1 MNEILA
7 IDIGGSSIKY
17 AFYTVDGKLNY
28 KSSFPVPKTYNKLI
42 EEIESI
48 FKNGSFQAI
57 TISSPG
63 GVDSKTGQGYGLS
76 AIDYI
81 PSGGNLKFDLETRL
95 NTIVAI
101 ENDANCAGLSE
112 LHFGDGSKS
121 IAYIVLGTG
130 VGGSLIINGQVVT
143 GYNFYGGEL
152 GYIPYKDSTISAY
165 GGMSSLINRV
175 STDSEVLSGIEIFE
189 KYDQKVEKYVN
200 AVDQYYDAIAHLIS
214 IIKYTVNPEKIVFA
228 GGICSRHTF
237 ISEIK
242 EALNKVNLKKID
254 TDLSDVTVEVGKFK
268 EDANL
273 YGAYA
278 NLVRNYQLEIKV
290 KSVC

>member
-17 AFYTVDGKLNY
+17 AYYTINGNLSY
-28 KSSFPVPKTYNKLI
+28 KNSFSVPKSYNELI
-42 EEIESI
+42 EKIESI
-48 FKNGSFQAI
+48 FRGGNFQAI
-57 TISSPG
+57 TVSSPG
-63 GVDSKTGQGYGLS
+63 GVDTKTGQGYGLS
-76 AIDYI
+76 AIEYI

-95 NTIVAI
+95 NTTVAI
-101 ENDANCAGLSE
+101 ENDANCAALSE

-130 VGGSLIINGQVVT
+130 VGGALIINGQVVT
-143 GYNFYGGEL
+143 GHNFYGGEF

-175 STDSEVLSGIEIFE
+175 SDRSEELSGIEIFE
-189 KYDQKVEKYVN
+189 KYDQKIEKYVN

-214 IIKYTVNPEKIVFA
+214 IIKYTVNPEKVVFA
-228 GGICSRHTF
+228 GGICSRTTF

-242 EALNKVNLKKID
+242 EAMNRVNIKKID
-254 TDLSDVTVEVGKFK
+254 TDLSDVNVEVGKFK

-278 NLVRNYQLEIKV
+278 NLIRNYQLDIKA
-290 KSVC
+290 